1 MATNSLLRCLHQSQ
15 RVAVLDIRSMEVLP
29 KKAMIDARQ
38 RGENA
43 EHQKEVN
50 AERQTRAVEEVEII
64 IVTEEERGNNHLL

>member
-15 RVAVLDIRSMEVLP
+15 RVAVPDIRSMEVLP

-38 RGENA
+38 KGENV
-43 EHQKEVN
+43 EHQKEEN
-50 AERQTRAVEEVEII
+50 AERQIREVEEAEII

>member
-15 RVAVLDIRSMEVLP
+15 RVAVPDIRSMEVLP

-38 RGENA
+38 KGENV

-50 AERQTRAVEEVEII
+50 AERQIREVEEAEII